1 MNLEEHKY
9 QIIKWYQ
16 ENARELPWR
25 ESKNPYKIWLSEI
38 ILQQTQVK
46 QGLPYFLKFVKL
58 FPTVTDLANADEET
72 VLKAWQG
79 LGYYSRARNL
89 HFAAKYISNELKGI
103 FPNNYKDLLKL
114 KGVGDYTAS
123 AIASIAFNEAVPA
136 IDGNVNRFISRL
148 FDIKLPVD
156 SKEGQNEIRFFLKDL
171 LDYDAP
177 GDFNQALMELGA
189 LVCRPLNPNC
199 KECPVQEKCLAYANK
214 TIQNRPIKK
223 AKVVVKKVFIDYIFF
238 KYQDFII
245 LEKRS
250 DKGIWKN
257 MYEFPQATFDK
268 KPKDDAHLEKLR
280 LKYSNSNETITYI
293 KSIKHKLTHRDL
305 HIRFFSCELKEKP
318 HQNLFSSE
326 DLESKAMPKPIFEFL
341 KDKI

>member
-1 MNLEEHKY
+1 MNLKEHKY
-9 QIIKWYQ
+9 QIIKWYRK
-16 ENARELPWR
+16 NARELPWR

-46 QGLPYFLKFVKL
+46 QGLPYFLKFEKL

-89 HFAAKYISNELKGI
+89 HFAAKYISNELKGV

-148 FDIKLPVD
+148 FDVKQAVD
-156 SKEGQNEIRFFLKDL
+156 SKEGQKEIRVFLKDL

-214 TIQNRPIKK
+214 TIQDRPIKK
-223 AKVVVKKVFIDYIFF
+223 SKVTVKKMFIDYIFF

-245 LEKRS
+245 LEKRN

-268 KPKDDAHLEKLR
+268 KPKDDAHLEQLR
-280 LKYSNSNETITYI
+280 LKYANANETITYI
-293 KSIKHKLTHRDL
+293 KGIKHKLTHRDL

-318 HQNLFSSE
+318 LQNLFSLE